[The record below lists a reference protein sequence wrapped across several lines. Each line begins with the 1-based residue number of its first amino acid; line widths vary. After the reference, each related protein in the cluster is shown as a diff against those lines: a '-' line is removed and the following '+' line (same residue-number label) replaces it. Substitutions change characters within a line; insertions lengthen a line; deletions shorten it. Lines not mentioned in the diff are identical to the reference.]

1 MVNQE
6 MLSTKRFSTLQ
17 STSTTKRDSN
27 KYRAVACGRDF
38 LFRLASAEFSLIS
51 YRDEDL
57 VTNCTLPAN
66 YLLRV
71 HFWEPS
77 FSHRVYTC
85 LPSRQL
91 MGPNQAVLQVLY
103 KHQAKP
109 TIQSTESSRMR
120 FRSHL
125 NVCNSLASHVLPWPF
140 TRHKVKLLKLS
151 VLTSSYRDFWVM
163 TPNGELRNFVYKE
176 VLQ

>member
-1 MVNQE
+1 

-38 LFRLASAEFSLIS
+38 LFRLASAEFRLIS

-91 MGPNQAVLQVLY
+91 MGPNQAVLQVQY
-103 KHQAKP
+103 GHRAKP
-109 TIQSTESSRMR
+109 TTKNTIRVFKNEVPFSLKRLQLPCKPCFAMTVHKAKGQT
-120 FRSHL
+120 FK
-125 NVCNSLASHVLPWPF
+125 NVGV
-140 TRHKVKLLKLS
+140 
-151 VLTSSYRDFWVM
+151 
-163 TPNGELRNFVYKE
+163 EIII
-176 VLQ
+176 